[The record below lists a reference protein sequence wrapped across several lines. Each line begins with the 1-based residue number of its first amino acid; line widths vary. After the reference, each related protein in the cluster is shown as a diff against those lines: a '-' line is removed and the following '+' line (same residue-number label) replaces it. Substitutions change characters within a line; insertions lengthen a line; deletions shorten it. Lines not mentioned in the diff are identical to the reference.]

1 MQIRKGIEISDED
14 AIKYDEL
21 VEKSNYYDR
30 LQFCVKIR
38 LNSTYGCLSN
48 YNFRFFLLESGESVT
63 ATGRMILRHQCRKT
77 AEAVGDMYNTNFPLY
92 ETIKEAQE
100 HGTIPELAL
109 HGPVFNGEF
118 PADSIIYG
126 DSVGYDSRIYTLD
139 GEQKICDLFKSI
151 DNLKGDKEYHH
162 PTDLQVL
169 TYDEC
174 LQQSCYKPVKYVMR
188 HKISKQVYRVWIS
201 NENYV
206 DVTEDHSLIGYRN
219 TNTWKVSE
227 SRLINVKP
235 TEIGVVANSLI
246 FLSHIPRSNIISS
259 DYSKEVYEFLGYI
272 LGDGYAGTSI
282 TGNIG
287 LSAGSGDKVEII
299 EKLLQPLICQGWI
312 SSYNERPN
320 THDIRVMGGKL
331 YHLIRSTLYESGI
344 KKIPS
349 FIYNET
355 DENIAY
361 FLRGYFSADGSTSIR
376 GKITLCSIDLDNIKG
391 AQYLLFCCGIPS
403 NYFKDG
409 TPNYYE
415 NHGTGT
421 HSYHL
426 NVKDDWLFGEKIGF
440 ILQRKQDRI
449 IKQRGTPTKLALT
462 YGFSLCRPTKVE
474 KIEYD
479 DYVYDIEVDDTHT
492 FFANNILVH
501 NTDSTYFKTYATNT
515 ADAIKIADAVAEV
528 VNKSFQPFMKDAFL
542 CQPGYDEKIKA
553 GREVVSDRGIF
564 VDKKRYMLHIVDNE
578 GQPCDKLKIM
588 GLELKKTTIPRP
600 VQIILTQFIER
611 LLKGEKWDDIAVEV
625 VAYKKELI
633 AADDILS
640 IGLPKGINNLEK
652 YKDAY
657 IFDYKTR
664 LPGHVSASI
673 LYNEQLDE
681 YNDLASLRITSGMK
695 IKIFYLKK
703 PIGRFKAIALPTDLD
718 IIPNWFHEQFSDRI
732 DRDAQLYRLVDKPLE
747 HILKAIDEEVPT
759 AQLLHLKE
767 LFEF

>member
-1 MQIRKGIEISDED
+1 MQIRKGIEISDKD

-21 VEKSNYYDR
+21 MEKSNYYDR

-92 ETIKEAQE
+92 ETVKEATE
-100 HGTIPELAL
+100 HNTPPELAL

-118 PADSIIYG
+118 PTDSIIYG

-139 GEQKICDLFKSI
+139 GEQKICDLFKSV

-169 TYDEC
+169 TYDER
-174 LQQSCYKPVKYVMR
+174 LQQSCYKPVKYIMR

-206 DVTEDHSLIGYRN
+206 DVTEDHSLIGYLPIYN
-219 TNTWKVSE
+219 ITYC
-227 SRLINVKP
+227 VKP
-235 TEIGVVANSLI
+235 QEVVCNTTIIIWSTRYDGVI
-246 FLSHIPRSNIISS
+246 M
-259 DYSKEVYEFLGYI
+259 
-272 LGDGYAGTSI
+272 
-282 TGNIG
+282 
-287 LSAGSGDKVEII
+287 
-299 EKLLQPLICQGWI
+299 
-312 SSYNERPN
+312 RP
-320 THDIRVMGGKL
+320 V
-331 YHLIRSTLYESGI
+331 
-344 KKIPS
+344 S
-349 FIYNET
+349 F
-355 DENIAY
+355 
-361 FLRGYFSADGSTSIR
+361 
-376 GKITLCSIDLDNIKG
+376 
-391 AQYLLFCCGIPS
+391 
-403 NYFKDG
+403 
-409 TPNYYE
+409 
-415 NHGTGT
+415 
-421 HSYHL
+421 
-426 NVKDDWLFGEKIGF
+426 
-440 ILQRKQDRI
+440 
-449 IKQRGTPTKLALT
+449 
-462 YGFSLCRPTKVE
+462 VE

-492 FFANNILVH
+492 FFANNVLVH

-515 ADAIKIADAVAEV
+515 ADAIKIADSVAKV
-528 VNKSFQPFMKDAFL
+528 VNKSFQPFMKEAFL

-578 GQPCDKLKIM
+578 GQSCDKLKIM

-611 LLKGEKWDDIAVEV
+611 LLKGENWDDIAVEV

-633 AADDILS
+633 AADDMLS

-652 YKDAY
+652 YNDTY
-657 IFDYKTR
+657 LLDYKTR
-664 LPGHVSASI
+664 LPGHVAASI

-718 IIPNWFHEQFSDRI
+718 IIPDWFHEYFSDKI

-759 AQLLHLKE
+759 AQLLHIKE